1 MGNYTAPIL
10 TAVLVFPVL
19 AAVITLPY
27 MLVQYKRFGA
37 IPRLRTLIVY
47 SFALYMMTTYFLVIL
62 PLPDREEVAAM
73 TGSRTQLIPFQF
85 VRDFIRESSFDLSK
99 PSTWIGALKEG
110 VFLQP
115 FCNLLMF
122 VPLGIYLRYYFRLGL
137 KKTVLFS
144 FLWSL
149 FFELTQLTGLY
160 GIYPRSYRLFD
171 VDDLMVNTLGGVCGY
186 FAAALCMKLLPS
198 RKEIDEQAVRLS
210 DRVTLPRRLTAVL
223 VDWFVI
229 GGAVSIASA
238 FGLWLLQGDALH
250 TGVLSYLLIIFC
262 YFVLLP
268 LRTGGYTIGKR
279 LVNIRLVRED
289 GRTPELKDYLIRYG
303 ILYGVIVPA
312 PSYFLILFGLLAS
325 FGGIGALAGIILLMA
340 VGIWLLAF
348 CLRMCLAMFRH
359 RSEFWYERV
368 SHVRN
373 RNALGEKMSVEFPLR
388 GKMTPARESGRYAH
402 RKA

>member
-1 MGNYTAPIL
+1 MGDYAVPIL
-10 TAVLVFPVL
+10 TAVVAFPLL

-27 MLVQYKRFGA
+27 MLVQYRRFGA
-37 IPRLRTLIVY
+37 IPWLRTLIVY

-73 TGSRTQLIPFQF
+73 TGRAAQLIPFQF
-85 VRDFIRESSFDLSK
+85 VRDFIRESSFELSK
-99 PSTWIGALKEG
+99 PSTWLTALTEG

-137 KKTVLFS
+137 GKTVLFS

-149 FFELTQLTGLY
+149 FFELTQLSGLY

-198 RKEIDEQAVRLS
+198 RKQIDERAVKLS
-210 DRVTLPRRLTAVL
+210 DRVTLLRRLCAVL

-229 GGAVSIASA
+229 GCAVTVASA
-238 FGLWLLQGDALH
+238 FGLMLLSGDTLQ
-250 TGVLSYLLIIFC
+250 TGVLSYLLVIFC

-268 LRTGGYTIGKR
+268 LQTGGYTFGKR
-279 LVNIRLVRED
+279 LVNIRLVHAD
-289 GRTPELKDYLIRYG
+289 GRMPRMKDCLLRYG
-303 ILYGVIVPA
+303 LLYGVLVPA
-312 PSYFLILFGLLAS
+312 PAYAVLLFGLFAS
-325 FGGIGALAGIILLMA
+325 IGGISGLFGLVFLAGGGILLL
-340 VGIWLLAF
+340 VFLV
-348 CLRMCLAMFRH
+348 RMIAATFRH
-359 RSEFWYERV
+359 SSEFWYERV
-368 SHVRN
+368 SGVRN
-373 RNALGEKMSVEFPLR
+373 RNALGEKMSVQVPR
-388 GKMTPARESGRYAH
+388 GVTPHAGRAGSCAG